1 MKKYLS
7 KLIFIISCIILCVT
21 LSVPAVAAINY
32 SLNFSSNDI
41 TETKVKTKNTINKYI
56 ESVNSMNT
64 QLSEVVLD
72 DVVTTITFSKSM
84 DAEELERYVD
94 AYNIEI
100 VQLQARGYDKDGN
113 RITFFS
119 RTDKGLEETFRLL
132 NELAN
137 SDEVVLAGAIGMY
150 ALTSSSS
157 VSDIQNDNN
166 TLLIDSSADQYH
178 NDNTAVSGYERNVTS
193 SPDEEKTSFANSIAW
208 DAEELGLVYYEVQY

>member
-7 KLIFIISCIILCVT
+7 KLSFIISCIILCLT
-21 LSVPAVAAINY
+21 LSVTAVAAINY
-32 SLNFSSNDI
+32 SFNFRSNDI
-41 TETKVKTKNTINKYI
+41 TETTAKTKNTINKYI

-72 DVVTTITFSKSM
+72 DVMTTITFSKSM

-157 VSDIQNDNN
+157 VSDIQNDKN
-166 TLLIDSSADQYH
+166 TLLIDSSADQYY
-178 NDNTAVSGYERNVTS
+178 NDNTAVSGYERNAKST
-193 SPDEEKTSFANSIAW
+193 PDEEKRSFANSIAW
-208 DAEELGLVYYEVQY
+208 DAEEFGLVYYEVQY

>member
-7 KLIFIISCIILCVT
+7 KLSFIISCIILCVT

-32 SLNFSSNDI
+32 SFNFSSNDI

-100 VQLQARGYDKDGN
+100 VQLDRK
-113 RITFFS
+113 S
-119 RTDKGLEETFRLL
+119 
-132 NELAN
+132 
-137 SDEVVLAGAIGMY
+137 VV
-150 ALTSSSS
+150 
-157 VSDIQNDNN
+157 
-166 TLLIDSSADQYH
+166 
-178 NDNTAVSGYERNVTS
+178 
-193 SPDEEKTSFANSIAW
+193 
-208 DAEELGLVYYEVQY
+208 